1 MNDKKR
7 IIHVSKINDT
17 KRDLE
22 EEDHII
28 DEDID
33 ESLDKLVYLDD
44 DSQNQEEYDQVKF
57 KIK

>member
-33 ESLDKLVYLDD
+33 ELLDK
-44 DSQNQEEYDQVKF
+44 
-57 KIK
+57 